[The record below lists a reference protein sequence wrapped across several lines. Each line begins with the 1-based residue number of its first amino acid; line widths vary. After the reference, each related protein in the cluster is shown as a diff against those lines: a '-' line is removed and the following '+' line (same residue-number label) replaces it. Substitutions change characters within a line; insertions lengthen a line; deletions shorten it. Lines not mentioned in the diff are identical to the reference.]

1 MSRLN
6 GPPLVWC
13 PLLALLS
20 SSVLASCTSGD
31 GQPSVDECADDY
43 QYVIDRVRL
52 PQDRADNVL
61 PLFGLDE
68 DPTNGLGA
76 LLETLHLLAPSLD
89 AQAAADAAL
98 AEGEAVT
105 LLNIRARSLE
115 TATAVGSWFFDGGEP
130 TVAPCD
136 SQGEECGR
144 HFAPGTEFT
153 RPDTM
158 DDVELDRM
166 IVGQI
171 VGGTLHAGLG
181 AASVELAFMP
191 GVPRLV
197 LTLEPGTAWA
207 TGLSPMRGEQW
218 ILFGAIRAEQLSETF
233 IPYLRDSLNQ
243 IIATGC
249 DASAGCACNDDL
261 AGELV
266 AALDVTDSDCH
277 ITVEELL
284 AGPLASNLAPHI
296 DLFDEDGGY
305 NPGLDGVNDA
315 WALGVELGAVSASFR
330 SPPRPRCSLAAE

>member
-1 MSRLN
+1 MSRLS

-20 SSVLASCTSGD
+20 SPVLASCTSLD

-52 PQDRADNVL
+52 PQDRTAKVL

-130 TVAPCD
+130 AVAPCD
-136 SQGEECGR
+136 PQGEECGR

-181 AASVELAFMP
+181 TASVELAFMP

-197 LTLEPGTAWA
+197 LTLELSSSPALLSGGGVGGSCADGLEPAARTPCSPHRSPTA
-207 TGLSPMRGEQW
+207 MQW
-218 ILFGAIRAEQLSETF
+218 WGVTLPLT
-233 IPYLRDSLNQ
+233 
-243 IIATGC
+243 
-249 DASAGCACNDDL
+249 
-261 AGELV
+261 AGEP
-266 AALDVTDSDCH
+266 A
-277 ITVEELL
+277 
-284 AGPLASNLAPHI
+284 
-296 DLFDEDGGY
+296 
-305 NPGLDGVNDA
+305 PGLEEVA
-315 WALGVELGAVSASFR
+315 QRRQLV
-330 SPPRPRCSLAAE
+330 